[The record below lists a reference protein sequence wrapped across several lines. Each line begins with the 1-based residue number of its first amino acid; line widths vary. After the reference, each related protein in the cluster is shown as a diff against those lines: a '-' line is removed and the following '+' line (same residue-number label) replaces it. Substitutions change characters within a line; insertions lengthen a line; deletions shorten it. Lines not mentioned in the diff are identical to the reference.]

1 MSKFTL
7 SKLIGGDYKILDKLK
22 NPKLMHFIAEHVH
35 PSLEVN
41 IYLIK
46 KLYFTNLEKNAVFQK
61 KIFNV

>member
-46 KLYFTNLEKNAVFQK
+46 KLYFTNLEKNF
-61 KIFNV
+61 